1 MKLISSILSGFLS
14 APLVIGWLA
23 LTAIVFNAIY
33 DKVLAPI
40 AGLYGYTWP
49 DVPFW
54 QWIVFGMLISFANFI
69 FQPTRKNDFNKDE
82 MTAVVSKRI
91 GLATCF
97 FALAY
102 LINWIWL

>member
-1 MKLISSILSGFLS
+1 MKLISSIVSGFLS
-14 APLVIGWLA
+14 APFVIGWLA
-23 LTAIVFNAIY
+23 IMSIVSDAIY

-40 AGLYGYTWP
+40 AALYGYDWP

-54 QWIVFGMLISFANFI
+54 QWIVAGMIISYINFI
-69 FQPTRKNDFNKDE
+69 FQPTRKNEFTNDE
-82 MTAVVSKRI
+82 MTATISKRI
-91 GLATCF
+91 GLAACF